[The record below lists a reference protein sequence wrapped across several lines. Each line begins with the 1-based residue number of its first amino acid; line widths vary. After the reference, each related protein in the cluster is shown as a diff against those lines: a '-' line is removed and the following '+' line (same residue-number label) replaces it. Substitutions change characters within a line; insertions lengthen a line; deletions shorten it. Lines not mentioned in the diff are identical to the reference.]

1 MREFQGERIMM
12 AKRFNDIFTPD
23 VLKKLFPEDR
33 ADRFFDALFGDPA
46 EGAYDISLEFRE
58 HSQDRLKF
66 ELHLTQRPGK
76 CLYCNLTYGLPDV
89 FARHPIINI
98 SELVQEINRMLDDCA
113 RCVDWQ
119 LGPTQEISSDHHII
133 PLVISLDR

>member
-1 MREFQGERIMM
+1 MTTESL
-12 AKRFNDIFTPD
+12 NNIFTPI

-33 ADRFFDALFGDPA
+33 TDSFFDALFGDPA
-46 EGAYDISLEFRE
+46 EGAFNISLEFKE
-58 HSQDRLKF
+58 HGHDRLKF

-76 CLYCNLTYGLPDV
+76 CLNCNLTYGLPSV

-98 SELVQEINRMLDDCA
+98 SGLVQEINRLLGDRA

-119 LGPTQEISSDHHII
+119 LGLTQEVSSDHHII
-133 PLVISLDR
+133 PLVISLAR